1 MKLQCYLRMTG
12 HDTFILS
19 GVITKALI
27 RLGVTDKHPTSKAG
41 VRTTQEVFDQW
52 MDESGR

>member
-1 MKLQCYLRMTG
+1 MKSQCYLRMTG

-41 VRTTQEVFDQW
+41 LRATQEVFNQW